1 MRKLHISIALA
12 LLLLF
17 AQHGAVLHEIS
28 HISQV
33 SRADARLHADTQADR
48 GCELC
53 LAYSQVA
60 NPAGHFVDSVS
71 FEPTAF
77 AAPVPAPQVVVAA
90 SVPTPRS
97 RGPPFSM
104 HA

>member
-33 SRADARLHADTQADR
+33 SRADARLHFHEAPAAF
-48 GCELC
+48 
-53 LAYSQVA
+53 LA
-60 NPAGHFVDSVS
+60 HFVGNGVGQRVGGRALD
-71 FEPTAF
+71 ALLRR
-77 AAPVPAPQVVVAA
+77 AA
-90 SVPTPRS
+90 SRS
-97 RGPPFSM
+97 ASPQAKSPVS
-104 HA
+104 